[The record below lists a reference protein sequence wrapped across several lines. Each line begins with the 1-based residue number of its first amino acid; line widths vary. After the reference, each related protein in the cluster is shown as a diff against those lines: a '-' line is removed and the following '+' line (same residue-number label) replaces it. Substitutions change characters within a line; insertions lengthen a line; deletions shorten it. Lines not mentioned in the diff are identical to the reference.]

1 MRKAILLDFTG
12 VKDLQ
17 EFWKKIRE
25 TLDFPDYFG
34 NNLDAMWDCLREY
47 GNDPLEVT
55 VRGLKD
61 LPHGFDHWTG
71 GMRDIFRDILRIC
84 PNVHFTEEI

>member
-1 MRKAILLDFTG
+1 MQKNILLDFTG

-17 EFWKKIRE
+17 EFWKRIRE

-34 NNLDAMWDCLREY
+34 NNLDAMWDCLTDY
-47 GNDPLEVT
+47 VDDPLKVT

-61 LPHGFDHWTG
+61 LPRSFDHWTS
-71 GMRDIFRDILRIC
+71 GMRDIFRDITHVC